1 MSVYHDTGL
10 AAIIDLSSYRVARKQ
25 ADREIERE
33 IDSEIDSELA
43 SSAGARACART
54 RTREGSGDN
63 SDAIEDQSTANSA
76 AIGRTTRNDDDVRG
90 YHAMDET
97 YSYYCDVFGRQ
108 RVAPSVRRDMVSA
121 IDAGMEPAVLMAAM
135 DAATQAAAP
144 SWAYA
149 RAVIVRCL
157 SEGVLTLDAYNA
169 RTAAHRASYQSRAG
183 RGYAE
188 RKVTEDEFSSG
199 FYVDV
204 MARPGKD
211 GKHGHD

>member
-1 MSVYHDTGL
+1 MALYHDGGT
-10 AAIIDLSSYRVARKQ
+10 AAIIDFASFRAARKPE
-25 ADREIERE
+25 REPEREKERE
-33 IDSEIDSELA
+33 IDREIASELA
-43 SSAGARACART
+43 SSAGARART
-54 RTREGSGDN
+54 HTRE
-63 SDAIEDQSTANSA
+63 ETETETETETANSA
-76 AIGRTTRNDDDVRG
+76 AIRPMAESEVRG
-90 YHAMDET
+90 YHAMDEL
-97 YSYYCDVFGRQ
+97 YAYYCDAFDRQ
-108 RVAPSVRRDMVSA
+108 RVAPSVRRDMAAA
-121 IDAGMEPAVLMAAM
+121 IDGGMEPAVLMAAM

-188 RKVTEDEFSSG
+188 RKVTEDDFSTG

-204 MARPGKD
+204 MARGRDKD

>member
-1 MSVYHDTGL
+1 MALYHDSSS
-10 AAIIDLSSYRVARKQ
+10 AAIIDLMSYRVARKPDSKQ
-25 ADREIERE
+25 ERE
-33 IDSEIDSELA
+33 IDREIASELS
-43 SSAGARACART
+43 SSAGARART
-54 RTREGSGDN
+54 RTRE
-63 SDAIEDQSTANSA
+63 ETETETETANSA
-76 AIGRTTRNDDDVRG
+76 AIRPMAESEVRG
-90 YHAMDET
+90 YHAMDEL
-97 YSYYCDVFGRQ
+97 YAYYCDAFDRQ
-108 RVAPSVRRDMVSA
+108 RVAPSVRRDMAAA
-121 IDAGMEPAVLMAAM
+121 IDGGMEPAVLMAAM

-149 RAVIVRCL
+149 RAVVIRCL
-157 SEGVLTLDAYNA
+157 AEGVLTMDAYNA

-188 RKVTEDEFSSG
+188 RKVTEDDFASG

>member
-1 MSVYHDTGL
+1 MALYHDGGT
-10 AAIIDLSSYRVARKQ
+10 AAIIDFASFRAARKPE
-25 ADREIERE
+25 REPEREKERE
-33 IDSEIDSELA
+33 IDREIASELA
-43 SSAGARACART
+43 SSAGARART
-54 RTREGSGDN
+54 RTRE
-63 SDAIEDQSTANSA
+63 ETETETETANSA
-76 AIGRTTRNDDDVRG
+76 AIRPMAESEVRG
-90 YHAMDET
+90 YHAMDEL
-97 YSYYCDVFGRQ
+97 YAYYCDAFDRQ
-108 RVAPSVRRDMVSA
+108 RVAPSVRRDMAAA
-121 IDAGMEPAVLMAAM
+121 IDGGMEPAVLMAAM

-157 SEGVLTLDAYNA
+157 AEGVLTLEAYNA

-188 RKVTEDEFSSG
+188 RKVTEDEFSTG

>member
-1 MSVYHDTGL
+1 MALYHDGGT
-10 AAIIDLSSYRVARKQ
+10 AAIIDFASFRAARKPE
-25 ADREIERE
+25 REPEREKERE
-33 IDSEIDSELA
+33 IDREIASELA
-43 SSAGARACART
+43 SSAGARART
-54 RTREGSGDN
+54 RTRE
-63 SDAIEDQSTANSA
+63 ETETETETANSA
-76 AIGRTTRNDDDVRG
+76 AIRPMAESEVRG
-90 YHAMDET
+90 YHAMDEL
-97 YSYYCDVFGRQ
+97 YAYYCDAFDRQ
-108 RVAPSVRRDMVSA
+108 RVAPSVRRDMAAA
-121 IDAGMEPAVLMAAM
+121 IDGGMEPAVLMAAM

-169 RTAAHRASYQSRAG
+169 RTAAHQASYQSRAG

-188 RKVTEDEFSSG
+188 RKVTEDDFSTG

-204 MARPGKD
+204 MARGRDKD

>member
-1 MSVYHDTGL
+1 MALYHDSSSV
-10 AAIIDLSSYRVARKQ
+10 AIIDLMSYRVARKPDSKQ
-25 ADREIERE
+25 ERE
-33 IDSEIDSELA
+33 IDRKIASELA
-43 SSAGARACART
+43 SSAGARART
-54 RTREGSGDN
+54 RTRE
-63 SDAIEDQSTANSA
+63 ETETETETANSA
-76 AIGRTTRNDDDVRG
+76 AIRPMADDEVRG
-90 YHAMDET
+90 YHAMDEL
-97 YSYYCDVFGRQ
+97 YAYYCDAFDRQ
-108 RVAPSVRRDMVSA
+108 RVAPSVRRDMAAA
-121 IDAGMEPAVLMAAM
+121 IDGGMEPAVLMAAM

-188 RKVTEDEFSSG
+188 RKVTEDDFASG

>member
-1 MSVYHDTGL
+1 MAVYHDGSS
-10 AAIIDLSSYRVARKQ
+10 AAIIDLMSYRVARKPDSKP
-25 ADREIERE
+25 DREIA
-33 IDSEIDSELA
+33 SELA
-43 SSAGARACART
+43 SSAGARART
-54 RTREGSGDN
+54 RTRE
-63 SDAIEDQSTANSA
+63 ETETETETANSA
-76 AIGRTTRNDDDVRG
+76 AIRPRAESEVRG
-90 YHAMDET
+90 YHAMDEL
-97 YSYYCDVFGRQ
+97 YAYYCDAFDRQ
-108 RVAPSVRRDMVSA
+108 RVAPSVRRDMAAA
-121 IDAGMEPAVLMAAM
+121 IDGGMEPAVLMAAM

-188 RKVTEDEFSSG
+188 RKVTEDDFSTG

-204 MARPGKD
+204 MARGRDKD

>member
-1 MSVYHDTGL
+1 MALYHDSSST
-10 AAIIDLSSYRVARKQ
+10 AIIDLMSYRVARKPDSKQ
-25 ADREIERE
+25 ERE
-33 IDSEIDSELA
+33 IDREIASELA
-43 SSAGARACART
+43 SSAGARART
-54 RTREGSGDN
+54 RTRE
-63 SDAIEDQSTANSA
+63 ETETETANSA
-76 AIGRTTRNDDDVRG
+76 AIRPMAESEVRG
-90 YHAMDET
+90 YHAMDEL
-97 YSYYCDVFGRQ
+97 YAYYCDAFDRQ
-108 RVAPSVRRDMVSA
+108 RVAPSVRRDMAAA
-121 IDAGMEPAVLMAAM
+121 IDGGMEPAVLMAAM

-157 SEGVLTLDAYNA
+157 AEGVLTLEAYNA

-188 RKVTEDEFSSG
+188 RKVTEDDFSTG

>member
-1 MSVYHDTGL
+1 MSVYHDTGS

-33 IDSEIDSELA
+33 IDRKIDSELA

-54 RTREGSGDN
+54 RTREGSGD
-63 SDAIEDQSTANSA
+63 NSA

-121 IDAGMEPAVLMAAM
+121 IDAGMEPAVMMAAM

-188 RKVTEDEFSSG
+188 RKVTEDDFSTG

-204 MARPGKD
+204 MARGRDKD

>member
-1 MSVYHDTGL
+1 MAVYHDGSS
-10 AAIIDLSSYRVARKQ
+10 AAIIDLMSYRVARKPDSKQ
-25 ADREIERE
+25 ERE
-33 IDSEIDSELA
+33 IDREIA
-43 SSAGARACART
+43 SSAGARART
-54 RTREGSGDN
+54 RTRE
-63 SDAIEDQSTANSA
+63 ETETETETANSA
-76 AIGRTTRNDDDVRG
+76 AIRPMAEDEVRG
-90 YHAMDET
+90 YHAMDEL
-97 YSYYCDVFGRQ
+97 YAYYCDAFDRQ
-108 RVAPSVRRDMVSA
+108 RVAPSVRRDMAAA
-121 IDAGMEPAVLMAAM
+121 IDGGMEPAVLMAAM

-188 RKVTEDEFSSG
+188 RKVTEDDFASG

>member
-1 MSVYHDTGL
+1 MSVYHDTGS

-25 ADREIERE
+25 ADREIEKE
-33 IDSEIDSELA
+33 IDRKIDSELA

-63 SDAIEDQSTANSA
+63 SDAIEDQSAANSA

-97 YSYYCDVFGRQ
+97 YVYYCDVFGRQ

-121 IDAGMEPAVLMAAM
+121 LDAGMEPAVLMAAM
-135 DAATQAAAP
+135 DAASQAASP

-149 RAVIVRCL
+149 RAVIIRCIA
-157 SEGVLTLDAYNA
+157 EGVFTLEAYNA
-169 RTAAHRASYQSRAG
+169 RTAAHRAAYVPRG
-183 RGYAE
+183 RHDFAE
-188 RKVTEDEFSSG
+188 RKVSEDEFSDG

-204 MARPGKD
+204 MNRGKD
-211 GKHGHD
+211 GKPDGRD

>member
-1 MSVYHDTGL
+1 MALYHDGGT
-10 AAIIDLSSYRVARKQ
+10 AAIIDFASFRAARKPE
-25 ADREIERE
+25 REPEREKERE
-33 IDSEIDSELA
+33 IDREIASELA
-43 SSAGARACART
+43 SSAGARART
-54 RTREGSGDN
+54 RTRE
-63 SDAIEDQSTANSA
+63 ETETETETANSA
-76 AIGRTTRNDDDVRG
+76 AIRPMAESEVRG
-90 YHAMDET
+90 YHAMDEL
-97 YSYYCDVFGRQ
+97 YAYYCDAFDRQ
-108 RVAPSVRRDMVSA
+108 RVAPSVRRDMAAA
-121 IDAGMEPAVLMAAM
+121 IDGGMEPAVLMAAM

-188 RKVTEDEFSSG
+188 RKVTEDDFASG

>member
-1 MSVYHDTGL
+1 MTLYHDGGT
-10 AAIIDLSSYRVARKQ
+10 AAIIDFASFRAARKPE
-25 ADREIERE
+25 REPEREKERE
-33 IDSEIDSELA
+33 IDREIASELA
-43 SSAGARACART
+43 SSAGARART
-54 RTREGSGDN
+54 RTRE
-63 SDAIEDQSTANSA
+63 ETETETETANSA
-76 AIGRTTRNDDDVRG
+76 AIRPMAESEVRG
-90 YHAMDET
+90 YHAMDEL
-97 YSYYCDVFGRQ
+97 YAYYCDAFDRQ
-108 RVAPSVRRDMVSA
+108 RVAPSVRRDMAAA
-121 IDAGMEPAVLMAAM
+121 IDGGMEPAVLMAAM

-169 RTAAHRASYQSRAG
+169 RTAAHRASYQSRTG

-188 RKVTEDEFSSG
+188 RKVTEDEFSTG

>member
-1 MSVYHDTGL
+1 MAVYHDSSS
-10 AAIIDLSSYRVARKQ
+10 AAIIDFASFRAARKPE
-25 ADREIERE
+25 REPEREKERE
-33 IDSEIDSELA
+33 IDREIASELA
-43 SSAGARACART
+43 SSAGARART
-54 RTREGSGDN
+54 RTRE
-63 SDAIEDQSTANSA
+63 ETETETETANSA
-76 AIGRTTRNDDDVRG
+76 AIRPMAESEVRG
-90 YHAMDET
+90 YHAMDEL
-97 YSYYCDVFGRQ
+97 YAYYCDAFDRQ
-108 RVAPSVRRDMVSA
+108 RVAPSVRRDMAAA
-121 IDAGMEPAVLMAAM
+121 IDGGMEPAVLMAAM

-188 RKVTEDEFSSG
+188 RKVTEDEFSTG
-199 FYVDV
+199 FYVDL
-204 MARPGKD
+204 MARKD

>member
-1 MSVYHDTGL
+1 MALYHDGGT
-10 AAIIDLSSYRVARKQ
+10 AAIIDFASFRAARKPE
-25 ADREIERE
+25 REPEREKERE
-33 IDSEIDSELA
+33 IDREIASELA
-43 SSAGARACART
+43 SSAGARART
-54 RTREGSGDN
+54 RTREE
-63 SDAIEDQSTANSA
+63 AETETETANSA
-76 AIGRTTRNDDDVRG
+76 AIRPMAESEVRG
-90 YHAMDET
+90 YHAMDEL
-97 YSYYCDVFGRQ
+97 YAYYCDAFDRQ
-108 RVAPSVRRDMVSA
+108 RVAPSVRRDMAAA
-121 IDAGMEPAVLMAAM
+121 IDGGMEPAVLMAAM

-188 RKVTEDEFSSG
+188 RKVTEDDFSTG

-204 MARPGKD
+204 MARGRDKD

>member
-1 MSVYHDTGL
+1 MALYHDGGT
-10 AAIIDLSSYRVARKQ
+10 AAIIDFASFRAARKPE
-25 ADREIERE
+25 REPEREKERE
-33 IDSEIDSELA
+33 IDREIASELA
-43 SSAGARACART
+43 SSAGARART
-54 RTREGSGDN
+54 RTRE
-63 SDAIEDQSTANSA
+63 ETETETETETANSA
-76 AIGRTTRNDDDVRG
+76 AIRPMAESEVRG
-90 YHAMDET
+90 YHAMDEL
-97 YSYYCDVFGRQ
+97 YAYYCDAFDRQ
-108 RVAPSVRRDMVSA
+108 RVAPSVRRDMAAA
-121 IDAGMEPAVLMAAM
+121 IDGGMEPAVLMAAM

-183 RGYAE
+183 HGYAE
-188 RKVTEDEFSSG
+188 RKVTEDEFSTG

>member
-1 MSVYHDTGL
+1 MAVYHDGSS
-10 AAIIDLSSYRVARKQ
+10 AAIIDLMSYRVARKPDSKQ
-25 ADREIERE
+25 ERE
-33 IDSEIDSELA
+33 IDREIASELA
-43 SSAGARACART
+43 SSAGARART
-54 RTREGSGDN
+54 YTRE
-63 SDAIEDQSTANSA
+63 ETETETETANSA
-76 AIGRTTRNDDDVRG
+76 AIRPMAESEVRG
-90 YHAMDET
+90 YHAMDEL
-97 YSYYCDVFGRQ
+97 YAYYCDAFDRQ
-108 RVAPSVRRDMVSA
+108 RVAPSVRRDMAAA
-121 IDAGMEPAVLMAAM
+121 IDGGMEPAVLMAAM

-149 RAVIVRCL
+149 RAVVIRCL
-157 SEGVLTLDAYNA
+157 AEGVLTMDAYNA

-188 RKVTEDEFSSG
+188 RKVTEDDFASG

>member
-1 MSVYHDTGL
+1 MAVYHDSSS
-10 AAIIDLSSYRVARKQ
+10 AAIIDLMSYRVARKPDSKQ
-25 ADREIERE
+25 ERE
-33 IDSEIDSELA
+33 IDREIASELA
-43 SSAGARACART
+43 SSAGARART
-54 RTREGSGDN
+54 RTRE
-63 SDAIEDQSTANSA
+63 ETETETETANSA
-76 AIGRTTRNDDDVRG
+76 AIRPMAESEVRG
-90 YHAMDET
+90 YHAMDEL
-97 YSYYCDVFGRQ
+97 YAYYCDAFDRQ
-108 RVAPSVRRDMVSA
+108 RVAPSVRRDMAAA
-121 IDAGMEPAVLMAAM
+121 IDGGMEPAVLMAAM

-188 RKVTEDEFSSG
+188 RKVTEDDFASG

-204 MARPGKD
+204 MARGRDKD

>member
-1 MSVYHDTGL
+1 MALYHDGGT
-10 AAIIDLSSYRVARKQ
+10 AAIIDFASFRAARKPE
-25 ADREIERE
+25 REPEREKERE
-33 IDSEIDSELA
+33 IDREIASELA
-43 SSAGARACART
+43 SSAGARART
-54 RTREGSGDN
+54 RTRE
-63 SDAIEDQSTANSA
+63 ETETETETANSA
-76 AIGRTTRNDDDVRG
+76 AIRPMAESEVRG
-90 YHAMDET
+90 YHAMDEL
-97 YSYYCDVFGRQ
+97 YAYYCDAFDRQ
-108 RVAPSVRRDMVSA
+108 RVAPSVRRDMAAA
-121 IDAGMEPAVLMAAM
+121 IDGGMEPAVLMAAM

-188 RKVTEDEFSSG
+188 RKVTEDDFSTG

-204 MARPGKD
+204 MARGRDKD

>member
-1 MSVYHDTGL
+1 MAVYHDGSS
-10 AAIIDLSSYRVARKQ
+10 AAIIDLMSYRVARKPDSKQ
-25 ADREIERE
+25 ERE
-33 IDSEIDSELA
+33 IDREIASELA
-43 SSAGARACART
+43 SSAGARART
-54 RTREGSGDN
+54 RTRE
-63 SDAIEDQSTANSA
+63 ETETETETANSA
-76 AIGRTTRNDDDVRG
+76 AIRPMAESEVRG
-90 YHAMDET
+90 YHAMDEL
-97 YSYYCDVFGRQ
+97 YAYYCDAFDRQ
-108 RVAPSVRRDMVSA
+108 RVAPSVRRDMAAA
-121 IDAGMEPAVLMAAM
+121 IDGGMEPAVLMAAM

-188 RKVTEDEFSSG
+188 RKVTEDDFASG

>member
-1 MSVYHDTGL
+1 MAVYHDGSS
-10 AAIIDLSSYRVARKQ
+10 AAIIDLMSYRVARKPDSKQ
-25 ADREIERE
+25 ERE
-33 IDSEIDSELA
+33 IDREIASELA
-43 SSAGARACART
+43 SSAGARART
-54 RTREGSGDN
+54 RTRE
-63 SDAIEDQSTANSA
+63 ETETETETANSA
-76 AIGRTTRNDDDVRG
+76 AIRPMAESEVRG
-90 YHAMDET
+90 YHAMDEL
-97 YSYYCDVFGRQ
+97 YAYYCDAFDRQ
-108 RVAPSVRRDMVSA
+108 RVAPSVRRDMAAA
-121 IDAGMEPAVLMAAM
+121 IDGGMEPAVLMAAM

-188 RKVTEDEFSSG
+188 RKVTEDDFASG

-204 MARPGKD
+204 MARGRDKD

>member
-1 MSVYHDTGL
+1 MALYHDSSS
-10 AAIIDLSSYRVARKQ
+10 AAIIDLMSYRVARKPDSKQ
-25 ADREIERE
+25 ERE
-33 IDSEIDSELA
+33 IDREIASELA
-43 SSAGARACART
+43 SSAGARART
-54 RTREGSGDN
+54 RTRE
-63 SDAIEDQSTANSA
+63 ETETETETANSA
-76 AIGRTTRNDDDVRG
+76 AIRPMAESEVRG
-90 YHAMDET
+90 YHAMDEL
-97 YSYYCDVFGRQ
+97 YAYYCDAFDRQ
-108 RVAPSVRRDMVSA
+108 RVAPSVRRDMAAA
-121 IDAGMEPAVLMAAM
+121 IDGGMEPAVLMAAM

-149 RAVIVRCL
+149 RAVVIRCL
-157 SEGVLTLDAYNA
+157 AEGVLTMDAYNA

-188 RKVTEDEFSSG
+188 RKVTEDDFASG

>member
-33 IDSEIDSELA
+33 IDRKIDSELA

-54 RTREGSGDN
+54 RTREGGGD
-63 SDAIEDQSTANSA
+63 NSA

-157 SEGVLTLDAYNA
+157 AEGVLTLEAYNA

-188 RKVTEDEFSSG
+188 RKVTEDEFSTG

>member
-1 MSVYHDTGL
+1 MAVYHDGSS
-10 AAIIDLSSYRVARKQ
+10 AAIIDLMSYRVARKPDSKP
-25 ADREIERE
+25 DREIA
-33 IDSEIDSELA
+33 SELA
-43 SSAGARACART
+43 SSAGARART
-54 RTREGSGDN
+54 RTRE
-63 SDAIEDQSTANSA
+63 ETETETETANSA
-76 AIGRTTRNDDDVRG
+76 AIRPMAESEVRG
-90 YHAMDET
+90 YHAMDEL
-97 YSYYCDVFGRQ
+97 YAYYCDAFDRQ
-108 RVAPSVRRDMVSA
+108 RVAPSVRRDMAAA
-121 IDAGMEPAVLMAAM
+121 IDGGMEPAVLMAAM

-188 RKVTEDEFSSG
+188 RKVTEDDFSTG

-204 MARPGKD
+204 MARGRDKD

>member
-1 MSVYHDTGL
+1 MALYHDGGT
-10 AAIIDLSSYRVARKQ
+10 AAIIDLMRYRVARKPDSKQ
-25 ADREIERE
+25 ERE
-33 IDSEIDSELA
+33 IDREIASELA
-43 SSAGARACART
+43 SSAGARART
-54 RTREGSGDN
+54 RTRE
-63 SDAIEDQSTANSA
+63 ETETETETANSA
-76 AIGRTTRNDDDVRG
+76 AIRPMAESEVRG
-90 YHAMDET
+90 YHAMDEL
-97 YSYYCDVFGRQ
+97 YAYYCDAFDRQ
-108 RVAPSVRRDMVSA
+108 RVAPSVRRDMAAA
-121 IDAGMEPAVLMAAM
+121 IDGGMEPAVLMAAM

-188 RKVTEDEFSSG
+188 RKVTEDDFSTG

-204 MARPGKD
+204 MARGRDKD

>member
-1 MSVYHDTGL
+1 MALYHDGGT
-10 AAIIDLSSYRVARKQ
+10 AAIIDFASFRAARKPE
-25 ADREIERE
+25 REPEREKERE
-33 IDSEIDSELA
+33 IDREIASELA
-43 SSAGARACART
+43 SSAGARART
-54 RTREGSGDN
+54 RTREE
-63 SDAIEDQSTANSA
+63 AETETETANSA
-76 AIGRTTRNDDDVRG
+76 AIRPMAESEVRG
-90 YHAMDET
+90 YHAMDEL
-97 YSYYCDVFGRQ
+97 YAYYCDAFDRQ
-108 RVAPSVRRDMVSA
+108 RVAPSVRRDMAAA
-121 IDAGMEPAVLMAAM
+121 IDGGMEPAVLMAAM

-169 RTAAHRASYQSRAG
+169 RTAAYRASYQSRAG

-188 RKVTEDEFSSG
+188 RKVTEDDFSTG

-204 MARPGKD
+204 MARGRDKD

>member
-1 MSVYHDTGL
+1 MALYHDSSSV
-10 AAIIDLSSYRVARKQ
+10 AIIDLMSYRVARKPDSKQ
-25 ADREIERE
+25 ERE
-33 IDSEIDSELA
+33 IDRKIA
-43 SSAGARACART
+43 SSAGARART
-54 RTREGSGDN
+54 RTRE
-63 SDAIEDQSTANSA
+63 ETETETETANSA
-76 AIGRTTRNDDDVRG
+76 AIRPMADDEVRG
-90 YHAMDET
+90 YHAMDEL
-97 YSYYCDVFGRQ
+97 YAYYCDAFDRQ
-108 RVAPSVRRDMVSA
+108 RVAPSVRRDMAAA
-121 IDAGMEPAVLMAAM
+121 IDGGMEPAVLMAAM

-188 RKVTEDEFSSG
+188 RKVTEDDFASG

>member
-1 MSVYHDTGL
+1 
-10 AAIIDLSSYRVARKQ
+10 
-25 ADREIERE
+25 
-33 IDSEIDSELA
+33 
-43 SSAGARACART
+43 
-54 RTREGSGDN
+54 
-63 SDAIEDQSTANSA
+63 
-76 AIGRTTRNDDDVRG
+76 
-90 YHAMDET
+90 MDEL
-97 YSYYCDVFGRQ
+97 YAYYCDAFDRQ
-108 RVAPSVRRDMVSA
+108 RVAPSVRRDMAAA
-121 IDAGMEPAVLMAAM
+121 IDGGMEPAVLMAAM

-188 RKVTEDEFSSG
+188 RKVTEDDFASG

>member
-1 MSVYHDTGL
+1 MALYHDSSS
-10 AAIIDLSSYRVARKQ
+10 AAIIDLMSYRVARKPDSKP
-25 ADREIERE
+25 DREIA
-33 IDSEIDSELA
+33 SELA
-43 SSAGARACART
+43 SSAGARART
-54 RTREGSGDN
+54 RTRE
-63 SDAIEDQSTANSA
+63 ETETETETANSA
-76 AIGRTTRNDDDVRG
+76 AIRPMAEDEVRG
-90 YHAMDET
+90 YHAMDEL
-97 YSYYCDVFGRQ
+97 YAYYCDAFDRQ
-108 RVAPSVRRDMVSA
+108 RVAPSVRRDMAAA
-121 IDAGMEPAVLMAAM
+121 IDGGMEPAVLMAAM

-157 SEGVLTLDAYNA
+157 AEGVLTLEAYNA

-188 RKVTEDEFSSG
+188 RKVTEDEFSTG